1 MCCPGGRR
9 RRWRGWRRHGVG
21 SGAHLPPRASF
32 VKLPLPLLLL
42 LPPHRE
48 RDAMLQLTLL
58 TPPRGLSGLRGAPWG
73 RLRGLVGAVLVHVTL
88 VRLWLLV
95 GPRLPLL
102 RRRPPPVFLMLLL
115 LLLGSLM
122 MRKRVLRVLLLWL
135 LMLML
140 LLLLLLLLV

>member
-58 TPPRGLSGLRGAPWG
+58 KPPRGLSGLRGATWG
-73 RLRGLVGAVLVHVTL
+73 RLRELLGAVLVHVTL
-88 VRLWLLV
+88 VRLWLQV
-95 GPRLPLL
+95 GLRLPLL
-102 RRRPPPVFLMLLL
+102 WRRPPPMFLMLLFL
-115 LLLGSLM
+115 L
-122 MRKRVLRVLLLWL
+122 
-135 LMLML
+135 
-140 LLLLLLLLV
+140 